1 MSPSQHLSG
10 KVALVTGGGNGIGR
24 GVALTFA
31 AQGAAV
37 LVNDYGGPTSELG
50 EGSRSA
56 ADDVVAEITAS
67 GGRAA
72 ANYGN
77 VASFDD
83 GEAMV
88 QQAIDTFGDLDIV
101 VCCAGILRER
111 MVFNMPQID
120 WDEVIAV
127 HLTGHFNVTRFAS
140 AWFRQ
145 QRKGRLIFFSSGAM
159 FGSAG
164 QPNYAAAKGGIYSF
178 ARSCAN
184 ALQKYGVTV
193 NVILPS
199 ASTRLMDRTL
209 NAQQQTSEL
218 DFLPSERNRGTR
230 RDPTNVAPWLV
241 FLASDAGHEFNGQAF
256 GVRGHE
262 VAIYTHPVEK
272 FVLESEGDQ
281 PWDIDRLFARAQAE
295 MLPQLEQTQWAPS
308 KWSYDVWQDEDAV
321 LKQAE

>member
-1 MSPSQHLSG
+1 MEPTRARGIVTRCATWDIPCFELSG
-10 KVALVTGGGNGIGR
+10 RA
-24 GVALTFA
+24 
-31 AQGAAV
+31 
-37 LVNDYGGPTSELG
+37 SEL
-50 EGSRSA
+50 E
-56 ADDVVAEITAS
+56 
-67 GGRAA
+67 
-72 ANYGN
+72 
-77 VASFDD
+77 
-83 GEAMV
+83 
-88 QQAIDTFGDLDIV
+88 
-101 VCCAGILRER
+101 
-111 MVFNMPQID
+111 
-120 WDEVIAV
+120 

-164 QPNYAAAKGGIYSF
+164 QPNYAAAKGGIYAF

-209 NAQQQTSEL
+209 NAQQQTAEL

-241 FLASDAGHEFNGQAF
+241 FLASDAGQEFNGQAF

-262 VAIYTHPVEK
+262 VGDLHPSRGEVRPRE
-272 FVLESEGDQ
+272 
-281 PWDIDRLFARAQAE
+281 RR
-295 MLPQLEQTQWAPS
+295 
-308 KWSYDVWQDEDAV
+308 
-321 LKQAE
+321 